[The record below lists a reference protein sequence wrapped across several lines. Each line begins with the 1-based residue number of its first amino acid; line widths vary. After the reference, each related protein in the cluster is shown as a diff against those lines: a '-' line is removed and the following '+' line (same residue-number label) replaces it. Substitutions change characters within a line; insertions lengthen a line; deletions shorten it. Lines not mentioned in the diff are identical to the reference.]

1 MILSSRQTCEQ
12 FVPERAS
19 VTGPFYATKV
29 LPEVVKHY
37 NNARPSTGTRGIR
50 LLHDNATVHKS
61 AVMKECTHLISSDDF
76 I

>member
-1 MILSSRQTCEQ
+1 MAQT
-12 FVPERAS
+12 FRSLRRAS

-61 AVMKECTHLISSDDF
+61 AVMKECIGTHDCEKCNGY
-76 I
+76 